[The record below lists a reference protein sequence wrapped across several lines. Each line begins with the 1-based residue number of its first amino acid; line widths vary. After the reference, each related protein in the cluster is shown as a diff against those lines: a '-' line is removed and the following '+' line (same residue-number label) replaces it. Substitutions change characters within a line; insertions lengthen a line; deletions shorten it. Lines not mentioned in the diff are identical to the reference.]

1 MKNLRSEAEAI
12 RADLHA
18 MYGILGKNTAPG
30 EAADIIT
37 KLLSALGEATE
48 QVERAER
55 ALKIV
60 QGAAKTLSASKDS
73 IIHNLQKPRREER
86 EAVATLDSERSANE
100 ILTAENDALRAELAK
115 VTRERDEARSKVI
128 VSDGEILDAYQS
140 LQIDYKALHERQAQE
155 SYYLASEIARITSE
169 RDVAREGERVAIETR
184 DRFERGWLDT
194 IKERDAARE
203 AIEPGKGS

>member
-60 QGAAKTLSASKDS
+60 QGAATALSASKDS

-140 LQIDYKALHERQAQE
+140 LQIDYKA
-155 SYYLASEIARITSE
+155 
-169 RDVAREGERVAIETR
+169 
-184 DRFERGWLDT
+184 
-194 IKERDAARE
+194 
-203 AIEPGKGS
+203 